1 MKSFKT
7 KNTVSFYFSKR
18 ETMRSNIRLT
28 TAGGIYPGYIIDEIV
43 EPMSKTI
50 AAPNTK
56 VLALIGIRLD
66 LEQFSCQFF
75 DKDGAIIV
83 DEEYAIELAKEL
95 EESEN
100 KMNISDEEDED
111 YSFVTLFF
119 CKQDKCDRYT
129 HPLQDEKEA
138 EATEEA
144 DIKEEYD
151 DEDIDEEV
159 SEETVEESVLNKRD
173 SPFMKRPTNLFACFR
188 FSNVKDICSVY
199 QLLGTDTK
207 YCKIY
212 YNDKSW
218 YITVDK
224 KKCTYSYCTN
234 LYFLFTEYTGIDC
247 NRYGAY
253 LAEHCTPVSIEQVR
267 LFAL

>member
-7 KNTVSFYFSKR
+7 ENTVSFYFSKK

-100 KMNISDEEDED
+100 KMNISDED

-119 CKQDKCDRYT
+119 CKQGQCDRYT
-129 HPLQDEKEA
+129 HPLQDEKDA

-144 DIKEEYD
+144 NTGEEYD
-151 DEDIDEEV
+151 DEDADEEV
-159 SEETVEESVLNKRD
+159 PEEAVEESVLTKRN
-173 SPFMKRPTNLFACFR
+173 SSFLKRPTNLFACFK
-188 FSNVKDICSVY
+188 FSNARDICSVY
-199 QLLGTDTK
+199 RLLGVNAK

-212 YNDKSW
+212 YNDKNW

-224 KKCTYSYCTN
+224 KCTYNYCTN
-234 LYFLFTEYTGIDC
+234 LYFLFTEYNGIDRD
-247 NRYGAY
+247 RYGAY

>member
-7 KNTVSFYFSKR
+7 ENTVSFYFSKR
-18 ETMRSNIRLT
+18 ETMQSNIRLT
-28 TAGGIYPGYIIDEIV
+28 TAGSIYPGYVIDEIV

-66 LEQFSCQFF
+66 FDQFSCQFF

-95 EESEN
+95 EENEG
-100 KMNISDEEDED
+100 KMNIQDED

-119 CKQDKCDRYT
+119 CKQDKCDKYT
-129 HPLQDEKEA
+129 HPLQ
-138 EATEEA
+138 
-144 DIKEEYD
+144 KEETEDADVAEEYN
-151 DEDIDEEV
+151 DEDADEEV
-159 SEETVEESVLNKRD
+159 RKEAVEESVLNKRD
-173 SPFMKRPTNLFACFR
+173 SPFMKRPTNLFACFK
-188 FSNVKDICSVY
+188 FSNAKDICSVY

-234 LYFLFTEYTGIDC
+234 LYFLFTEYNGIGC

>member
-1 MKSFKT
+1 MKSFET
-7 KNTVSFYFSKR
+7 ENTVSFYFSKR
-18 ETMRSNIRLT
+18 ETMQSNIRLINS
-28 TAGGIYPGYIIDEIV
+28 GDICPGYIIEDIV

-50 AAPNTK
+50 AAPNIK

-66 LEQFSCQFF
+66 LDQFSCQFF

-83 DEEYAIELAKEL
+83 DEEYAMELAKEL
-95 EESEN
+95 EESES

-129 HPLQDEKEA
+129 HPMQEEDEAVE
-138 EATEEA
+138 TEVE
-144 DIKEEYD
+144 EEYD
-151 DEDIDEEV
+151 NEDIA
-159 SEETVEESVLNKRD
+159 EETPKEAVEESVLTKRD
-173 SPFMKRPTNLFACFR
+173 FPFMKRLTNLFACFR
-188 FSNVKDICSVY
+188 FSGAKDICSVY
-199 QLLGTDTK
+199 RLLGADTK

-212 YNDKSW
+212 YSDKNW
-218 YITVDK
+218 YITIDK

-234 LYFLFTEYTGIDC
+234 LYFLFSEYNGIDC

-253 LAEHCTPVSIEQVR
+253 LAEHCTPISIEQVQ

>member
-7 KNTVSFYFSKR
+7 ENTVSFYFSKK

-66 LEQFSCQFF
+66 FDQFSCQFF

-100 KMNISDEEDED
+100 KMNISDED

-119 CKQDKCDRYT
+119 CKQDKCDKYT
-129 HPLQDEKEA
+129 HPLQ
-138 EATEEA
+138 
-144 DIKEEYD
+144 KEETEDADVAEEYN
-151 DEDIDEEV
+151 DEDADEEV
-159 SEETVEESVLNKRD
+159 REEAVEESVLNKRD
-173 SPFMKRPTNLFACFR
+173 SPFMKRPTNLFACFK
-188 FSNVKDICSVY
+188 FSNAKDICSVY
-199 QLLGTDTK
+199 RLLGVNAK

-212 YNDKSW
+212 YNDKNW
-218 YITVDK
+218 YIIVDK
-224 KKCTYSYCTN
+224 KKCTYNYCTN
-234 LYFLFTEYTGIDC
+234 LYFLFTEYNGIDRD
-247 NRYGAY
+247 RYGAY

>member
-7 KNTVSFYFSKR
+7 ENTVSFYFSKK

-100 KMNISDEEDED
+100 KMNISDED

-119 CKQDKCDRYT
+119 CKQGQCDRYT
-129 HPLQDEKEA
+129 HPLQDEKDA

-144 DIKEEYD
+144 DDTETNAETETTEEA
-151 DEDIDEEV
+151 
-159 SEETVEESVLNKRD
+159 K
-173 SPFMKRPTNLFACFR
+173 
-188 FSNVKDICSVY
+188 
-199 QLLGTDTK
+199 
-207 YCKIY
+207 
-212 YNDKSW
+212 
-218 YITVDK
+218 
-224 KKCTYSYCTN
+224 
-234 LYFLFTEYTGIDC
+234 
-247 NRYGAY
+247 
-253 LAEHCTPVSIEQVR
+253 
-267 LFAL
+267 

>member
-7 KNTVSFYFSKR
+7 ENTVSFYFSKR
-18 ETMRSNIRLT
+18 ETMQSNIRLT
-28 TAGGIYPGYIIDEIV
+28 TAGSIYPGYVIDEIV

-66 LEQFSCQFF
+66 FDQFSCQFF

-95 EESEN
+95 EENEG
-100 KMNISDEEDED
+100 KMNIQDED

-119 CKQDKCDRYT
+119 CKQGQCDKYT
-129 HPLQDEKEA
+129 HPLQKEETEDA
-138 EATEEA
+138 DVAEEYNDKDDAENINKEMPEEATEE
-144 DIKEEYD
+144 
-151 DEDIDEEV
+151 
-159 SEETVEESVLNKRD
+159 SVLTKRN
-173 SPFMKRPTNLFACFR
+173 SSFLKRPTNLFACFK
-188 FSNVKDICSVY
+188 FSNARDICSVY
-199 QLLGTDTK
+199 RLLGVNAK

-212 YNDKSW
+212 YNDKNW

-224 KKCTYSYCTN
+224 KKCTYNYCTN
-234 LYFLFTEYTGIDC
+234 LYFLFTEYNGIDR

>member
-1 MKSFKT
+1 MKSFET
-7 KNTVSFYFSKR
+7 ENTVSFYFSKR
-18 ETMRSNIRLT
+18 ETMQSNIRLT

-50 AAPNTK
+50 TAPNTK

-66 LEQFSCQFF
+66 FDQFSCQFF

-95 EESEN
+95 EENEG
-100 KMNISDEEDED
+100 KMNLLGED

-119 CKQDKCDRYT
+119 CKQDKCDKYT
-129 HPLQDEKEA
+129 HSLQK
-138 EATEEA
+138 EATEKA
-144 DIKEEYD
+144 DIEEEYD
-151 DEDIDEEV
+151 DEDADEEV
-159 SEETVEESVLNKRD
+159 PEEAVEESVLNKRD
-173 SPFMKRPTNLFACFR
+173 FPFMKRPTNLFACFR
-188 FSNVKDICSVY
+188 FSNAKDICSVY

-247 NRYGAY
+247 NRYGVY

-267 LFAL
+267 LFSL